1 MERNAMAYYNI
12 LSDARDALRTEIE
25 ANDVRDYEDAFEYIH
40 EIADRHV
47 PIYYT
52 DIFTV
57 MAADG
62 IDLEFDDS
70 GLIPDTRDVTRILQ
84 ARIYEQLVID
94 LYGDVEDFVQE
105 YVDSIEDEDEDDE
118 E

>member
-12 LSDARDALRTEIE
+12 LSDARDDLRNEIE
-25 ANDVRDYEDAFEYIH
+25 YNEVTTVEDAYDYIH

-47 PIYYT
+47 PHAYYE
-52 DIFTV
+52 IFTV

-62 IDLEFDDS
+62 IDLEFEDS
-70 GLIPDTRDVTRILQ
+70 GLIEGTKDVTRILQ
-84 ARIYEQLVID
+84 ARIYEQLTID
-94 LYGDVEDFVQE
+94 LYADVEEFVQD
-105 YVDSIEDEDEDDE
+105 YVDSIEEEDEE